1 MQWFNNLGLR
11 GKLLFANLVLGAL
24 VLALAAVSAQRLLQ
38 IEEKVKVIDL
48 DLEGVALLLNAD
60 RDLYQAVVAERSM
73 IFSKPGSP
81 EFQDLVASH
90 EENIRQARERTA
102 KFRAMVEDDQLV
114 ALYEQ
119 YEAHRKNWEGLTERI
134 RTEREADT
142 RSGRRTAIELSF
154 GSASEE
160 FNKMRDQLDQMVGV
174 IEEQANT
181 STASADALVDQSFK
195 LIMVIT
201 LVSFLVGIA
210 ISVLFPRFIVGPLQE
225 MTQRIN
231 ELAGGGGDLTR
242 KVHIHTH
249 DEVGELGVAVNHF
262 IDSLRTLLSAI
273 VHLGEQLD
281 EQSHQL
287 SDAASRNNS
296 VVTGTQ
302 QESDMLATSITE
314 MSASVEEVA
323 SNASGAA
330 NQAATASDASHKGMV
345 VVQSTQSAITEL
357 SKEVQQ
363 AAAAIDKLK
372 QDAAGIDDVV
382 NVIRGIAEQT
392 NLLALNAAIEAAR
405 AGEQGRGF
413 AVVADEVRALA
424 SRTQTSTEEIQEM
437 IGVLQNSAGEAFSI
451 MQHGKHSAESAV
463 GQAQE
468 AGDSLQSINGAIS
481 HMADMNTQIAAAAEQ
496 QSAVAGEISEN
507 ANKLSMYS
515 RDASQVSDEVKQ
527 AADNMNN
534 MAQSLSQ
541 QLANFKL

>member
-1 MQWFNNLGLR
+1 M
-11 GKLLFANLVLGAL
+11 
-24 VLALAAVSAQRLLQ
+24 SC
-38 IEEKVKVIDL
+38 
-48 DLEGVALLLNAD
+48 
-60 RDLYQAVVAERSM
+60 
-73 IFSKPGSP
+73 
-81 EFQDLVASH
+81 
-90 EENIRQARERTA
+90 
-102 KFRAMVEDDQLV
+102 
-114 ALYEQ
+114 
-119 YEAHRKNWEGLTERI
+119 
-134 RTEREADT
+134 
-142 RSGRRTAIELSF
+142 

>member
-1 MQWFNNLGLR
+1 MQWFHNLGLR
-11 GKLLFANLVLGAL
+11 GKLLGANLVLAAL
-24 VLALAAVSAQRLLQ
+24 VLALAIVAAQRLLL
-38 IEEKVKVIDL
+38 IEDKVDVIDA
-48 DLEGVALLLNAD
+48 DLAGVALLLNAD
-60 RDLYQAVVAERSM
+60 RDLYQALVAERSM

-81 EFQDLVASH
+81 EFQAMAVAH
-90 EENIRQARERTA
+90 EENIRQARERA
-102 KFRAMVEDDQLV
+102 ANFRNSTNDAQLIE
-114 ALYEQ
+114 LYNL
-119 YEAHRKNWEGLTERI
+119 YDAHRKNWETLTERI
-134 RTEREADT
+134 RMEREADT
-142 RSGRRTAIELSF
+142 RAGRRTAIELSF

-160 FNKMRDQLDQMVGV
+160 FSRMRDQIDKMVAV
-174 IEEQANT
+174 IEAQAHA
-181 STASADALVDQSFK
+181 STASAHELASGSFRLIVILTLVS
-195 LIMVIT
+195 LLVAAAIT
-201 LVSFLVGIA
+201 LV
-210 ISVLFPRFIVGPLQE
+210 FPRLIVGPLNE
-225 MTQRIN
+225 MTRRIN

-242 KVHIHTH
+242 KVQIYTH
-249 DEVGELGVAVNHF
+249 DEVGELGGAVNRF
-262 IDSLRTLLSAI
+262 IDSLRELLSAI
-273 VHLGEQLD
+273 VDLGQQLD
-281 EQSHQL
+281 QQSNQL

-302 QESDMLATSITE
+302 QESDLLATSITE

-330 NQAATASDASHKGMV
+330 NQASTASEASRQGMQ
-345 VVQSTQSAITEL
+345 VVQNTSSVITEL
-357 SKEVQQ
+357 SAEVQQ

-437 IGVLQNSAGEAFSI
+437 IGVLQTSAGEAFSI
-451 MQHGKHSAESAV
+451 MQQGKHSAESAV

-468 AGDSLQSINGAIS
+468 AGESLQSINGAIS

-527 AADNMNN
+527 AADNMNG
-534 MAQSLSQ
+534 MARSLSQ